1 MMSEEQVQNVATESE
16 QGLDEAAQVR
26 YLQPG
31 DFILMR
37 TLHGSLRLT
46 LKDDT
51 SYLRVKA
58 RRCFP
63 YSYSTSYISI
73 RDATDNEIGIIR
85 DLTELSKEYRRWI
98 EDDLDMRYYTPVV
111 KSISAI
117 KNRFGGV
124 EWHVDTDR
132 GPRRLITRG
141 VHDTMTEI
149 EPGRFIITD
158 ADGNRYELT
167 TEQLDEPSRAK
178 LNTLI

>member
-1 MMSEEQVQNVATESE
+1 MMSEEKIENVVTESE

-26 YLQPG
+26 YLQSG

-37 TLHGSLRLT
+37 TEHGSLRLT
-46 LKDDT
+46 LTDDT

-63 YSYSTSYISI
+63 HSYSSKYVSI
-73 RDATDNEIGIIR
+73 RDATDQEIGIIR
-85 DLTELSKEYRRWI
+85 DLAELSKDYRRWI
-98 EDDLDMRYYTPVV
+98 EDDLEMRYYTPTV
-111 KSISAI
+111 KSISSI
-117 KNRFGGV
+117 RPRFGGV
-124 EWHVDTDR
+124 EWYVDTDR
-132 GPRRLITRG
+132 GPRKLITRG

-158 ADGNRYELT
+158 ADGNRYELF